1 MKVVSQ
7 LAVVAVLAAA
17 GAGGW
22 YGWQEWRAGQNAQAS
37 TAPRGGGQ
45 PLVVDV
51 MPVRAGTVF
60 EKAEAVGTAR
70 ANESVTIT
78 ARQTGSVNSITFQEG
93 QLVRSGAILVELE
106 TRERKADLDQSRNE
120 LDQARANRDDAR
132 QKLERSNQLKSTGAV
147 TQAKLDE
154 LEALLRFSEARVRG
168 AEARIRSMD
177 ARLDDVRITAPF
189 DGRVGMRMVSIGAL
203 LQPGTV
209 VTTLDDLSKIKLDF
223 SVPENFLG
231 KLKIGLAVFARTPAY
246 PDRVF
251 EGRVSVIDSR
261 IDPAIR
267 AVRVN
272 ALFDNA
278 DEALKPGLFL
288 SVELALDKRDGAR
301 LVPEEAIV
309 GEGTSQYVFVVRDGR
324 AQRVV
329 IKLGSRMQ
337 GDVEIAEGI
346 NIGDLV
352 IVRGV
357 SRARHNQP
365 VAARPYQRPAS

>member
-22 YGWQEWRAGQNAQAS
+22 YGWQELRAGQNAQAS
-37 TAPRGGGQ
+37 TAPRGAGQ
-45 PLVVDV
+45 PLTVEV
-51 MPVRAGTVF
+51 MPVRLDSVY

-78 ARQTGSVNSITFQEG
+78 ARQTGSVAVIGFQEG
-93 QLVRSGAILVELE
+93 QLVRAGASLVELE
-106 TRERKADLDQSRNE
+106 TRERKADLDQARNE

-154 LEALLRFSEARVRG
+154 QEALLRFGEARVRG

-189 DGRVGMRMVSIGAL
+189 DGRVGMRMVSLGAL

-209 VTTLDDLSKIKLDF
+209 VTTLDDLSKIKIDF
-223 SVPENFLG
+223 SIPEKYLG
-231 KLKIGLAVFARTPAY
+231 KLKIDLPVFARTAAF

-272 ALFDNA
+272 AMFDNK
-278 DEALKPGLFL
+278 DDALRPGLFL
-288 SVELALDKRDGAR
+288 NVELALDKRDNAKI
-301 LVPEEAIV
+301 VPEEAIV

-324 AQRVV
+324 AQRVPV
-329 IKLGSRMQ
+329 KLGHPSPSVGPRSP
-337 GDVEIAEGI
+337 
-346 NIGDLV
+346 
-352 IVRGV
+352 R
-357 SRARHNQP
+357 S
-365 VAARPYQRPAS
+365 S